1 MDRNFFTANTARKL
15 MRRAAPPTVFGLLL
29 RAVVEPFLLAIAAF
43 AVIHLLAD
51 TADRFNL
58 IAAGSSVLPG
68 IQYLLLRVPGN
79 VSKLLPVA
87 LLAGVMFGFARMN
100 RTGEV
105 VAMQAL
111 GVSRLQ
117 MAAPLFA
124 IAMLVTVSDFV
135 ISETIVPV
143 ANTRA
148 QMVLN
153 TRLRKQHAARGREAW
168 VRTRDAFV
176 FAANY
181 DPSRKEL
188 SGLTI
193 LKLSANADLR
203 SITQAQRANWN
214 GRGWSF
220 VNSRSLE
227 LSGDELAA
235 EPGRADATLNLSPAD
250 FDAPLSVNP
259 EELSLSE
266 LNRFILTLSHRG
278 LNPRRYLNLRDL
290 KFALPFSCLIL
301 AAIGFAISLD
311 PLPRHG
317 GYTRNIAAALGAGF
331 GYWLMLAL
339 SMSFGKSGLLP
350 PWLGAWLPN
359 FMFGSLALG
368 IFLMGEEK

>member
-1 MDRNFFTANTARKL
+1 MDRKFFTANTARKL

-29 RAVVEPFLLAIAAF
+29 RAVAEPFLLAIAAF
-43 AVIHLLAD
+43 AVIHMLAD

-58 IAAGSSVLPG
+58 IATGGTVLSG

-124 IAMLVTVSDFV
+124 IAVLITVCDFA
-135 ISETIVPV
+135 ISETVVPI
-143 ANTRA
+143 ANRKA
-148 QMVLN
+148 QTVLN
-153 TRLRKQHAARGREAW
+153 TRLRKPQAPHGREAW
-168 VRTRDAFV
+168 VRTRDSFV

-203 SITQAQRANWN
+203 SITQAQSANWN
-214 GRGWSF
+214 GRAWSF
-220 VNSRSLE
+220 VNSRSLT
-227 LSGDELAA
+227 LSGDDLDA
-235 EPGRADATLNLSPAD
+235 EPGGAAATLSLSPAD
-250 FDAPLSVNP
+250 FDAPLSINP

-266 LNRFILTLSHRG
+266 LNRFILTLRHRG
-278 LNPRRYLNLRDL
+278 LSPRRYLNLRDL
-290 KFALPFSCLIL
+290 KFALPFSCLVL

-311 PLPRHG
+311 PVPRHG
-317 GYTRNIAAALGAGF
+317 GYARNVAAALAAGF

-359 FMFGSLALG
+359 LMFGSLALG
-368 IFLMGEEK
+368 MFLMGEEK